1 MMPFLRLVRYKN
13 LLMIAF
19 AMFMTVFCI
28 INPMLELFNLTSSTT
43 TLDTVFIILA
53 CVLTAAGG
61 YVINDYFDTKID
73 RINRPETLIVTK
85 SVGYSTATKWHIVLS
100 VTGCLF
106 GFLVSARLGIW
117 KVGFMYPII
126 VGLLWFYS
134 SAYKKM
140 FLVGNIVVAVL
151 SGLVMVIPALY
162 EMPGLMNNPDPII
175 QYGALDPFL
184 IVYQTLGVGIFA
196 FLTSLTREII
206 KDMEDEEGDKEHGAR
221 TLAVVFGKRNTKI
234 VVTILNL
241 ATVAI
246 LEYVLMTYLNETI
259 SIIYINAAVVL
270 PLMFLSY
277 KVLRIKDKKD
287 CHFCSIFMKITMLLG
302 ILYLFVMRY
311 NFLNFKD
318 EF

>member
-1 MMPFLRLVRYKN
+1 MPFLRLVRYKN

-28 INPMLELFNLTSSTT
+28 INPMLKLFNLMSSTT
-43 TLDTVFIILA
+43 ALDTVFIILA
-53 CVLTAAGG
+53 CVLIAAGG

>member
-1 MMPFLRLVRYKN
+1 MPFLRLVRYKN

-28 INPMLELFNLTSSTT
+28 INPMLKLFNLISSTT
-43 TLDTVFIILA
+43 ALDTVFIILA
-53 CVLTAAGG
+53 CVLIAAGG

-246 LEYVLMTYLNETI
+246 LEYVLMTT
-259 SIIYINAAVVL
+259 
-270 PLMFLSY
+270 
-277 KVLRIKDKKD
+277 
-287 CHFCSIFMKITMLLG
+287 
-302 ILYLFVMRY
+302 
-311 NFLNFKD
+311 
-318 EF
+318 

>member
-1 MMPFLRLVRYKN
+1 MPFLRLVRYKN

-28 INPMLELFNLTSSTT
+28 INPMLKLFNLMSSTT
-43 TLDTVFIILA
+43 ALDTVFIILA
-53 CVLTAAGG
+53 CVLIAAGG

-151 SGLVMVIPALY
+151 SGLILVIPALY

>member
-1 MMPFLRLVRYKN
+1 MPFLRLVRYKN

-43 TLDTVFIILA
+43 MLDTVFIILA

-100 VTGCLF
+100 LLGCLL

-117 KVGFMYPII
+117 KVGFMYPIV

-140 FLVGNIVVAVL
+140 FFVGNFVVAVL
-151 SGLVMVIPALY
+151 SGLILVIPALY
-162 EMPGLMNNPDPII
+162 EMPGLMNNPDPVI

-196 FLTSLTREII
+196 FMTTLTREII

-221 TLAVVFGKRNTKI
+221 TLAVVLGKQKTKI
-234 VVTILNL
+234 VVLVLNL
-241 ATVAI
+241 LTITALIYALI
-246 LEYVLMTYLNETI
+246 NYLNEI
-259 SIIYINAAVVL
+259 KSIIYICVAVIL
-270 PLMFLSY
+270 PLLFLTY

-302 ILYLFVMRY
+302 ILYLLIMRY

>member
-1 MMPFLRLVRYKN
+1 MPFLRLVRYKN

-28 INPMLELFNLTSSTT
+28 INPMLKLFNLISSTT
-43 TLDTVFIILA
+43 ALDTVFIILA
-53 CVLTAAGG
+53 CVLIAAGG

-151 SGLVMVIPALY
+151 SGLILVIPALY

>member
-28 INPMLELFNLTSSTT
+28 INPMLKLFNLISSTT
-43 TLDTVFIILA
+43 ALDTVFIILA
-53 CVLTAAGG
+53 CVLIAAGG